1 MAARR
6 HHGCGYNSPCDHNML
21 KYDLHLHTIYSRD
34 GAIRPIDVIR
44 IAKKRGLDGIA
55 ITDHNTIRGG
65 LEAKKLKPKSIDI
78 ICGAEIKTD
87 RGDIIGLFLTEE
99 IRSADHLEVIEAI
112 HKQGGVAIVPHP
124 FDSMRSSAFWLTDKD
139 SKKMDAVEVL
149 NARCIFKRSNTMAD
163 SYADHYRV
171 CKVGGSD
178 AHFGA
183 EIANAG
189 TLVSEGADIIDAIS
203 KNHTMAY
210 GRCSLPFFHVLTTAL
225 LMERRVVRLSVK
237 S

>member
-1 MAARR
+1 
-6 HHGCGYNSPCDHNML
+6 ML
-21 KYDLHLHTIYSRD
+21 KYDLHMHTHYSRD
-34 GAIRPIDVIR
+34 GAIKPADAIR

-65 LEAKKLKPKSIDI
+65 LEAQKLKPKGIDI

-87 RGDIIGLFLTEE
+87 RGDVIGLFLNEE
-99 IRSADHLEVIEAI
+99 IRSFEHLEVIDEI
-112 HKQGGVAIVPHP
+112 RRQGGISIVPHP
-124 FDSMRSSAFWLTDKD
+124 FDSMRGSAFWLTDRD
-139 SKKMDAVEVL
+139 SNKMDAIEVV
-149 NARCIFKRSNTMAD
+149 NARCVFKRSNTMANA
-163 SYADHYRV
+163 YADNHHK

-189 TLVSEGADIIDAIS
+189 TLVPEGEGVADAIRRS
-203 KNHTMAY
+203 HTIAF

-225 LMERRVVRLSVK
+225 LVERRVVRPK
-237 S
+237 RK